1 MCSYNRGKFR
11 GKFRVDWRT
20 CVNVYTAC
28 HCVWTILCRSTSL
41 WKQRKANF
49 TEIEGLIL
57 WNTMWHYQ
65 QIIFL
70 YELRS
75 VSTMTALSPEEAT
88 VKYSSKNRN
97 NGKVASAQG
106 TMGREKTREA
116 LLPLPFVLSFSL
128 TPASPPYDTKRTLR
142 RRERRQSRLL
152 GLWFTFLNS
161 FMSP

>member
-1 MCSYNRGKFR
+1 
-11 GKFRVDWRT
+11 
-20 CVNVYTAC
+20 
-28 HCVWTILCRSTSL
+28 
-41 WKQRKANF
+41 
-49 TEIEGLIL
+49 
-57 WNTMWHYQ
+57 MWHYQ

-75 VSTMTALSPEEAT
+75 VSTTTALSPEEAT

-142 RRERRQSRLL
+142 RRERPASWSVIHLSQFFYVSL
-152 GLWFTFLNS
+152 GDYSWNLDPCTNR
-161 FMSP
+161 